1 MDAYNVQF
9 IIIAILL
16 ILLSIFHISRI
27 SSIKYPGIVVDILFH
42 GAIIFIGLY
51 IFYYFYI
58 VNLIK
63 KRINDEFSQ
72 RIYDPELK
80 GSAIENIPVEIRY
93 KIGKALSKKESDDE
107 TDPLPEVENTN
118 KTIFYNA
125 LTACI
130 IFFVVCVGVTIGA
143 KYFNYPIELRHII
156 YLNIFLFIATL
167 FSDFIMI
174 GVVQLLNII
183 PLSDF
188 EISKAVYE
196 RLKYNFNNT

>member
-27 SSIKYPGIVVDILFH
+27 SSSNYPGIVVDILFH

-58 VNLIK
+58 VNLVK
-63 KRINDEFSQ
+63 NKINNEFSIGIHDRRLNYYVQ
-72 RIYDPELK
+72 D
-80 GSAIENIPVEIRY
+80 NIQPQVRKEIGTII
-93 KIGKALSKKESDDE
+93 KEKESGDQ

-130 IFFVVCVGVTIGA
+130 IFFVVCVGFTIGA
-143 KYFNYPIELRHII
+143 KYFNYPIEVRHII

-167 FSDFIMI
+167 FSDFIMV
-174 GVVQLLNII
+174 GAVQLLNIM
-183 PLSDF
+183 PLSDA

-196 RLKYNFNNT
+196 RLKYNFNN